1 MAKSRQKSPRR
12 RKGTGRNG
20 QVSRDP
26 SDAAAQSARAVAGS
40 GKQAAQASIS
50 AARTA
55 TTAGEHAMRSGA
67 DVIAST
73 ATAIGQLWQSG
84 LEMTSH
90 WAERSSR
97 HVARG
102 MSLSNERGQHATEQ
116 SSRNIDAIVQSGKT
130 FADASQVT
138 SRELSTF
145 YQERLDRN
153 LERID
158 AFMRMP
164 QELLA
169 AQSELFRDCL
179 EGFLQS
185 SRRIGEMSVL
195 MADRATRTL
204 TETMN
209 QDGEQRRLPGGE
221 GHRRFP

>member
-1 MAKSRQKSPRR
+1 MAKSRQKHNRR
-12 RKGTGRNG
+12 RNLTGQNG
-20 QVSRDP
+20 KESRRA
-26 SDAAAQSARAVAGS
+26 SDAAARSAQAVAGS
-40 GKQAAQASIS
+40 GKQATQASIN

-55 TTAGEHAMRSGA
+55 AGAGERAMRAGA

-73 ATAIGQLWQSG
+73 ASAVGQLWQSG

-90 WAERSSR
+90 FAERSSR

-130 FADASQVT
+130 FVDACQVM
-138 SRELSTF
+138 SRELSSF

-153 LERID
+153 LERVD
-158 AFMRMP
+158 VLMRSRTP

-169 AQSELFRDCL
+169 AQSEMFRDYL

-185 SRRIGEMSVL
+185 SRRIGEMSVQV
-195 MADRATRTL
+195 ADQATRRL
-204 TETMN
+204 T
-209 QDGEQRRLPGGE
+209 
-221 GHRRFP
+221 

>member
-1 MAKSRQKSPRR
+1 MAKSRQQHNRR
-12 RKGTGRNG
+12 RNLTGQNG
-20 QVSRDP
+20 KESRRA
-26 SDAAAQSARAVAGS
+26 SDAAARSAQEVAGS
-40 GKQAAQASIS
+40 GKAAQASIN

-55 TTAGEHAMRSGA
+55 AGAGEHAMRAGA

-73 ATAIGQLWQSG
+73 ASAVGQLWQSG

-90 WAERSSR
+90 FAERSSR

-130 FADASQVT
+130 FADACQVM
-138 SRELSTF
+138 SRELSRF

-153 LERID
+153 LERVD
-158 AFMRMP
+158 ALMRSRTP

-169 AQSELFRDCL
+169 AQSEMFRDYL

-185 SRRIGEMSVL
+185 SRRIGEMSVQV
-195 MADRATRTL
+195 AEQATRRL
-204 TETMN
+204 T
-209 QDGEQRRLPGGE
+209 
-221 GHRRFP
+221 

>member
-1 MAKSRQKSPRR
+1 MAKSRHKPNRR
-12 RKGTGRNG
+12 RNSRQNG
-20 QVSRDP
+20 VSRRASP
-26 SDAAAQSARAVAGS
+26 DAASQSARAVAGS
-40 GKQAAQASIS
+40 GKQATQASIS

-55 TTAGEHAMRSGA
+55 ATAGEHAMRSGA

-73 ATAIGQLWQSG
+73 ATAMGQLWQSG

-90 WAERSSR
+90 WADRSSR

-102 MSLSNERGQHATEQ
+102 ISFSNERGQHATEQ
-116 SSRNIDAIVQSGKT
+116 SSRNIDAIVESGRT

-153 LERID
+153 LERVD
-158 AFMRMP
+158 ALMRMP

-169 AQSELFRDCL
+169 AQSELFRDYL

-185 SRRIGEMSVL
+185 SRRIGEMSVQ
-195 MADRATRTL
+195 MADQATRRL

-209 QDGEQRRLPGGE
+209 QNGEQRTS
-221 GHRRFP
+221 RRRAA

>member
-1 MAKSRQKSPRR
+1 MAKSRHKANRR
-12 RKGTGRNG
+12 RNSRANG
-20 QVSRDP
+20 VSRQA
-26 SDAAAQSARAVAGS
+26 SDAASQSARAVAGS
-40 GKQAAQASIS
+40 GKQATQASIS

-55 TTAGEHAMRSGA
+55 ANAGEHAMRSAA
-67 DVIAST
+67 DVMAST
-73 ATAIGQLWQSG
+73 ATAMGQLWQSG

-102 MSLSNERGQHATEQ
+102 LSLSNERGQHTTEQ

-130 FADASQVT
+130 LADACQVT

-153 LERID
+153 LERVD
-158 AFMRMP
+158 ALMRVP

-169 AQSELFRDCL
+169 AQSELFRDYL

-185 SRRIGEMSVL
+185 SRRIGEMSVQ
-195 MADRATRTL
+195 MADQATRRL

-209 QDGEQRRLPGGE
+209 QNGEQRSISN
-221 GHRRFP
+221 RRAA

>member
-1 MAKSRQKSPRR
+1 MAKSRQQHNRR
-12 RKGTGRNG
+12 RNLTGQNG
-20 QVSRDP
+20 KESRRA
-26 SDAAAQSARAVAGS
+26 SDAAARSAQAVAGS
-40 GKQAAQASIS
+40 GKAAQASIN

-55 TTAGEHAMRSGA
+55 AGAGEHAMRAGA

-73 ATAIGQLWQSG
+73 ASAVGQLWQSG

-90 WAERSSR
+90 FAERSSR

-130 FADASQVT
+130 FVDACQVM
-138 SRELSTF
+138 SRELSSF

-153 LERID
+153 LERVD
-158 AFMRMP
+158 VLMRSRTP

-169 AQSELFRDCL
+169 AQSEMFRDYL

-185 SRRIGEMSVL
+185 SRRIGEMSVQV
-195 MADRATRTL
+195 ADQATRRL
-204 TETMN
+204 T
-209 QDGEQRRLPGGE
+209 
-221 GHRRFP
+221 

>member
-1 MAKSRQKSPRR
+1 MAKSRQKSNRR
-12 RKGTGRNG
+12 RNSGQNG
-20 QVSRDP
+20 VSRRA

-55 TTAGEHAMRSGA
+55 ATAGEHAMRSGA

-73 ATAIGQLWQSG
+73 ATAFGQLWQSG

-145 YQERLDRN
+145 YQERIDRN
-153 LERID
+153 LERVD
-158 AFMRMP
+158 ALMRMP

-185 SRRIGEMSVL
+185 SRRIGEMSVQ
-195 MADRATRTL
+195 MADQATRRL

-209 QDGEQRRLPGGE
+209 QDGEQRSTS
-221 GHRRFP
+221 RRRAA

>member
-1 MAKSRQKSPRR
+1 MAKSRQKHNRR
-12 RKGTGRNG
+12 RNHTGQNG
-20 QVSRDP
+20 KESRRA
-26 SDAAAQSARAVAGS
+26 SDAAARSAQAVAGS
-40 GKQAAQASIS
+40 GKQAAQASIN

-55 TTAGEHAMRSGA
+55 AGAGEHAVRAGA

-73 ATAIGQLWQSG
+73 ASAVGQLWQSG

-90 WAERSSR
+90 FAERSSR

-130 FADASQVT
+130 FADACQVM
-138 SRELSTF
+138 SRELSSF

-153 LERID
+153 LERVD
-158 AFMRMP
+158 VLMRSRTP

-169 AQSELFRDCL
+169 AQSEMFRDYL

-185 SRRIGEMSVL
+185 SRRIGEMSVQV
-195 MADRATRTL
+195 ADQATRRL
-204 TETMN
+204 T
-209 QDGEQRRLPGGE
+209 
-221 GHRRFP
+221 